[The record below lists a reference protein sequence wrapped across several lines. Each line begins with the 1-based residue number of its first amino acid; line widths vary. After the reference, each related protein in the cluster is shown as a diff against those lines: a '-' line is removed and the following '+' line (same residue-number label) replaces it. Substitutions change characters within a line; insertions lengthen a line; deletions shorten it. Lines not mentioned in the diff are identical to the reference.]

1 MKLRT
6 NEEEN
11 KSTGGLMER
20 ILSNSNWRFNKK
32 N

>member
-11 KSTGGLMER
+11 KSRGGYMER
-20 ILSNSNWRFNKK
+20 ILSNYNWRFNKK